1 MKPFNLL
8 LIIAVFMSLPSMAQ
22 TKVKRHYIMLSVYDN
37 YSLIPHSTKNVLIT
51 REDGTQDIKIS
62 KSSND
67 YSLNHFKANEDSIFV
82 LLLPYLKDGWNIA
95 SCNTIPIPNGGSAL
109 SDYLTRYILFK
120 EEQD

>member
-51 REDGTQDIKIS
+51 REDD
-62 KSSND
+62 
-67 YSLNHFKANEDSIFV
+67 
-82 LLLPYLKDGWNIA
+82 WNIA
-95 SCNTIPIPNGGSAL
+95 SCNTISIPNGGFAL
-109 SDYLTRYILFK
+109 SDYLTRYILYK
-120 EEQD
+120 DEQE